1 MNDGA
6 LQVHHALGLV
16 AARVVV
22 VPQFQVVDRAP
33 TALERSVAETAL
45 AQPAAV
51 RAHVFDLLR
60 SDLCGVRTSKWTS
73 AELVC
78 VPSRSARCK
87 SVQKATGTDRLETA
101 GAAGA
106 QCGVGARAA
115 LLFALLPPTCGTAWL
130 FPIPSLSPPSV
141 VRPGFLP
148 NVKLAFSENSA
159 GEERGERGSVQ
170 EQ

>member
-1 MNDGA
+1 M
-6 LQVHHALGLV
+6 
-16 AARVVV
+16 
-22 VPQFQVVDRAP
+22 
-33 TALERSVAETAL
+33 
-45 AQPAAV
+45 
-51 RAHVFDLLR
+51 
-60 SDLCGVRTSKWTS
+60 
-73 AELVC
+73 
-78 VPSRSARCK
+78 PSRSARCK

-148 NVKLAFSENSA
+148 NVKLAFSAGKQRGRGEGRERQRAGAMTEWSSKTRAVPGAVQGSA
-159 GEERGERGSVQ
+159 GA
-170 EQ
+170 